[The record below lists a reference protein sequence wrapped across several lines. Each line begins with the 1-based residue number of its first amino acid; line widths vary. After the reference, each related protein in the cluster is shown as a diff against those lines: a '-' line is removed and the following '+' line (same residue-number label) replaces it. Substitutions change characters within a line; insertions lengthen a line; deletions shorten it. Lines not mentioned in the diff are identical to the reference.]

1 MPVYGPC
8 RLALPRLTLALA
20 ALCLLNSPL
29 PAFAVTVK
37 VRAEAEFRAA
47 LAATTETG
55 EDGSQTLVLSLPLG
69 AAGGTI
75 RQCLARNGR
84 QLSQCRSA
92 AIEATSSM
100 RFALDATAASWVDI
114 TYF

>member
-1 MPVYGPC
+1 M
-8 RLALPRLTLALA
+8 ALA
-20 ALCLLNSPL
+20 ALCLLNTPL
-29 PAFAVTVK
+29 PALATNMK

-47 LAATTETG
+47 LAAATETDNQG
-55 EDGSQTLVLSLPLG
+55 RQTLVLSLPQG
-69 AAGGTI
+69 APGGTV

-92 AIEATSSM
+92 PIAATDSM
-100 RFALDATAASWVDI
+100 RFALDDAGTSWVDI